1 MIAGPAGGPETSGQG
16 ALEVTST
23 CLDGPKKAP
32 IYWRACTPTNE
43 FEGVCCDAEV
53 LVTAGFA
60 GAGGCIGRGAG
71 GLQSV
76 RCPEGTDGAAGC
88 RQVLHAAGLQT
99 GRRQVRRGA
108 CCESRAR
115 RRLFLPW
122 QQLRQSVQAVAQGR
136 AGERTAARKGGR
148 ELQEGR

>member
-1 MIAGPAGGPETSGQG
+1 MIAGPAGGPETTGEEAS
-16 ALEVTST
+16 EVTAT

-43 FEGVCCDAEV
+43 FQGVCCDAEV

-60 GAGGCIGRGAG
+60 GTGGCVGRGAV
-71 GLQSV
+71 GLQSD
-76 RCPEGTDGAAGC
+76 RRPEGTDGAAG
-88 RQVLHAAGLQT
+88 RREVLHAAGLQT

-108 CCESRAR
+108 CGESRAR

-122 QQLRQSVQAVAQGR
+122 QQLRQPVQALAQGR
-136 AGERTAARKGGR
+136 AGERTASRKGGR